1 MYGIYDKF
9 SRFPNN
15 YINAEGI
22 ISLLFFVH
30 TVVHVHMYIPMLVFS
45 RMKLEFVKHGWKG

>member
-1 MYGIYDKF
+1 MYIMYGIYDKF
-9 SRFPNN
+9 SRFPNY

-30 TVVHVHMYIPMLVFS
+30 TVVHVHMYTNVSVF
-45 RMKLEFVKHGWKG
+45 KNET